1 MSHKKKF
8 IFVIIIFICLIGI
21 ISISKVSNAK
31 KVNTEKHVVDNKD
44 LNPIVPEKKENP
56 WDKYYKNNVDLKS
69 VREKYDNYEIVAELY
84 VPDLFDVYIANHG
97 DNDYYLDHNLY
108 RKYDI
113 KGAEYMDYRVNV
125 HSRQINIYGH
135 NSQTFNIPFRK
146 LEKMLKKDFFDSH
159 PYMILS
165 YDEGE
170 AVYEVIS
177 VKEVSTDHEH
187 MKVNVDNMK
196 DHIDHLKKDSIYTR
210 DVEYD
215 ENSNILVL
223 QTCSFAHKNHYYVFT
238 AVEID
243 KK

>member
-1 MSHKKKF
+1 MQKKKVF
-8 IFVIIIFICLIGI
+8 ILIIVLFVVAGIF
-21 ISISKVSNAK
+21 SISKVSHSKSVVVEDNVISRK
-31 KVNTEKHVVDNKD
+31 DVDNV
-44 LNPIVPEKKENP
+44 VPLLKENE

-69 VREKYDNYEIVAELY
+69 IREKYNNYEIVAELY

-97 DNDYYLDHNLY
+97 DNDFYLDHNLY

-159 PYMILS
+159 PYMVLS

-170 AVYEVIS
+170 TVFEVLAI
-177 VKEVSTDHEH
+177 KEVSTDHEH
-187 MKVNVDNMK
+187 MIVDSDNMK
-196 DHIDHLKKDSIYTR
+196 SHIDHLKKDAIFTR
-210 DVEYD
+210 NVEYNND
-215 ENSNILVL
+215 SNILVL
-223 QTCSFAHKNHYYVFT
+223 QTCSFAHKNHYYVIT
-238 AVEID
+238 AIEID